1 MRRWWR
7 KVKRIV
13 RRHRRGVSVTAI
25 VFLLLCGLVGWGV
38 HHATPPTPVTPAD
51 RQRQVFIKQVAPVAQ
66 RAQRVTGVPASITL
80 AQAALESD
88 WGQSELAR
96 KYNNLFGV
104 KGTGTDS
111 AMMLTKEYVNG
122 QWITVRAS
130 FVVYPTWQAA
140 VMAHDELLAG
150 NQRYAGVLRAPSYV
164 AAARALQNGG
174 YASDPDY
181 AAKLIRLIR
190 QYHLDRYD

>member
-7 KVKRIV
+7 KLKRII
-13 RRHRRGVSVTAI
+13 RRHRRGVSVAVGI
-25 VFLLLCGLVGWGV
+25 FFVVCGVVYWGV
-38 HHATPPTPVTPAD
+38 HRTVPPTPEMPAD
-51 RQRQVFIKQVAPVAQ
+51 QQRQTFIKQVAPVAQ

-88 WGQSELAR
+88 WGQSELAQ

-104 KGTGTDS
+104 KGTGANS

-140 VMAHDELLAG
+140 VMAHDELLAS
-150 NQRYAGVLRAPSYV
+150 NQRYAGVLQASNYV

-181 AAKLIRLIR
+181 AAKLIRLIK